1 MQDAAELLRAC
12 TTDAEAVGLYLRSID
27 PEELDGLLD
36 EFSRYEN
43 QKKKSH
49 SAASDTPNWPPLVRL
64 LLRSPTSR
72 LRTATRIIQ
81 LLWHGGASELASMQ
95 WLTEISLGYVGAL
108 EDKHHGGGKSGR
120 SSSSKAQQQQKQRS
134 TLIHELKVM
143 LEIVFEFLRNVIAEQ
158 RHGKVLPQLLSL
170 VPLFLGILTELQT
183 VDGSTGNAVHE
194 VTCAKRL
201 CVDCCGLISA
211 VCCVIEPRDIARI
224 AVGRQDD
231 PVSA

>member
-12 TTDAEAVGLYLRSID
+12 ATDAEAVQLYLRSID

-49 SAASDTPNWPPLVRL
+49 SATSDTPNWPPLVRL

-81 LLWHGGASELASMQ
+81 LLWHGGSSELASMQ
-95 WLTEISLGYVGAL
+95 WLTEISLGYVGVL
-108 EDKHHGGGKSGR
+108 EDKHHGNSSR

-134 TLIHELKVM
+134 TLVHELKVI

-170 VPLFLGILTELQT
+170 VPLFLGILTELQA
-183 VDGSTGNAVHE
+183 VGGSSDNVVHE
-194 VTCAKRL
+194 VLCAPDHFVL
-201 CVDCCGLISA
+201 LVE
-211 VCCVIEPRDIARI
+211 V
-224 AVGRQDD
+224 
-231 PVSA
+231 